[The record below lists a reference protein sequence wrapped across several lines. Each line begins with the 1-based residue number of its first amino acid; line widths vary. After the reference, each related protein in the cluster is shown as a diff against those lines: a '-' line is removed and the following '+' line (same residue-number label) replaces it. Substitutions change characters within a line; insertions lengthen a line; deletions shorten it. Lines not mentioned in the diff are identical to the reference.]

1 MMHRRFR
8 NSIIFGMMI
17 IPVLVIADENTHLK
31 MDSGLRA
38 LVHRQPLKK
47 SPAVQFNDGQVS
59 VYILAEGR
67 CQEAILR
74 SGGTIYTDLGD
85 LVTANVPLDQL
96 ETLAS
101 DAGVK
106 RLSLPG
112 QYRPCNDHLTA
123 DIRADQVYAGADP
136 LPQSYTGAGVII
148 GIIDTGIDISHPD
161 FKKSN
166 SKTRILSIW
175 DQNISGTHPP
185 MSDAYSF
192 DYGHEWTQA
201 DIDNGLCTH
210 EDQDGHGTH
219 VAGIAAGNGR
229 AAEKYRGVAPE
240 ADLIFVAD
248 NPDFSNGLVDAV
260 NYIYKKAQALGKPC
274 VINASLG
281 SQEGPHDGSDL
292 ESRMLDQLISESP
305 GRAFCASAGNEGND
319 QIHMTYPT
327 SADSFYTYVHPGPN
341 GKVVI
346 YLRIPNELTG
356 IELAVGWDDH
366 NYNPITKEG
375 GPTSR
380 GGKTPW
386 FSVRETLDN
395 AGFYERANWD
405 GLEIGRVSFEYDS
418 QTETTTLLRVLI
430 EDDVIWDEENET
442 VQNMNLWRFMIWKPD
457 SRIDAWVSDLGFTF
471 QGEITDVHYIKPDNR
486 ITIGIPAVARK
497 VIAVGATVN
506 RETFTDQFGTT
517 WSYSDVPAG
526 QLADF
531 SSQGPTADGRLKP
544 EIVAPGHGV
553 ISSLSESAKTNGQL
567 KETDITEGGRYMI
580 RSGTSMSCP
589 AVAGTI
595 ALYLQQHPEADHES
609 ILQKLTQTAR
619 QDDDTGI
626 DLPNNL
632 WGYGKTD
639 ALALLSPGSDVNIS
653 GQQPEKWELKQN
665 SPNPFNLS
673 TCIRYTLI
681 QKTPVQIQ
689 ISSLTGQIIIRK
701 DLGIQSA
708 GHHQWIFE
716 AEGIPS
722 GEYICILT
730 TLHWKSSR
738 KMILIK

>member
-1 MMHRRFR
+1 
-8 NSIIFGMMI
+8 
-17 IPVLVIADENTHLK
+17 
-31 MDSGLRA
+31 
-38 LVHRQPLKK
+38 
-47 SPAVQFNDGQVS
+47 
-59 VYILAEGR
+59 
-67 CQEAILR
+67 
-74 SGGTIYTDLGD
+74 
-85 LVTANVPLDQL
+85 
-96 ETLAS
+96 
-101 DAGVK
+101 
-106 RLSLPG
+106 
-112 QYRPCNDHLTA
+112 
-123 DIRADQVYAGADP
+123 
-136 LPQSYTGAGVII
+136 
-148 GIIDTGIDISHPD
+148 
-161 FKKSN
+161 
-166 SKTRILSIW
+166 
-175 DQNISGTHPP
+175 
-185 MSDAYSF
+185 
-192 DYGHEWTQA
+192 
-201 DIDNGLCTH
+201 
-210 EDQDGHGTH
+210 
-219 VAGIAAGNGR
+219 
-229 AAEKYRGVAPE
+229 
-240 ADLIFVAD
+240 
-248 NPDFSNGLVDAV
+248 
-260 NYIYKKAQALGKPC
+260 
-274 VINASLG
+274 
-281 SQEGPHDGSDL
+281 
-292 ESRMLDQLISESP
+292 
-305 GRAFCASAGNEGND
+305 
-319 QIHMTYPT
+319 
-327 SADSFYTYVHPGPN
+327 
-341 GKVVI
+341 
-346 YLRIPNELTG
+346 
-356 IELAVGWDDH
+356 
-366 NYNPITKEG
+366 
-375 GPTSR
+375 
-380 GGKTPW
+380 
-386 FSVRETLDN
+386 
-395 AGFYERANWD
+395 
-405 GLEIGRVSFEYDS
+405 
-418 QTETTTLLRVLI
+418 
-430 EDDVIWDEENET
+430 
-442 VQNMNLWRFMIWKPD
+442 MNLWRFMIWKPD